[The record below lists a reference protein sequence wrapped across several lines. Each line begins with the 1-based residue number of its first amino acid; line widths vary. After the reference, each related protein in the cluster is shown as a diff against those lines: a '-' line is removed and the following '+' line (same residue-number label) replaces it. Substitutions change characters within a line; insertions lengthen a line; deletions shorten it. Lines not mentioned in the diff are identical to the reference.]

1 MTFEINQI
9 ELKEK
14 LTYIYECYISE
25 NKELQKIGIEK
36 AKELDGLWSGA
47 FLLKEEIEN
56 AIGGLRYMYLEPNI
70 SKCEAKKILEKL
82 KNVKFN

>member
-1 MTFEINQI
+1 MEFEINQK

-14 LTYIYECYISE
+14 LIYIYECYIAE
-25 NKELQKIGIEK
+25 DKELQKRGIEK

-70 SKCEAKKILEKL
+70 SKQEAKIILEKI
-82 KNVKFN
+82 KNVKIN

>member
-1 MTFEINQI
+1 MEFKINQKELIVKLI
-9 ELKEK
+9 EIYKY
-14 LTYIYECYISE
+14 YIAKD
-25 NKELQKIGIEK
+25 KELQKKGVEK

-70 SKCEAKKILEKL
+70 SKQEAKIILEKI
-82 KNVKFN
+82 KNVKIN